1 MRWAWKQRGV
11 ICLLL
16 LACTL
21 AGCSK
26 PYYGYPGPRLPENET
41 ALLAPD
47 AGVKIVSIDGQVVN
61 IRHES
66 ESGLMKTT
74 RAILRPGLY
83 RLVLIPQNIQNVKT
97 FTEIQAELAANRH
110 YRVRVRRLT
119 GNRAQAGRYEF
130 WVENKISGM
139 VVSTI
144 GTSSDPFRE

>member
-1 MRWAWKQRGV
+1 
-11 ICLLL
+11 
-16 LACTL
+16 
-21 AGCSK
+21 
-26 PYYGYPGPRLPENET
+26 LPENET